1 MLCETA
7 NRRLVG
13 SSVAGVETVALD
25 LRKLHARYNSK
36 EMLVIVA
43 ESLRKR

>member
-1 MLCETA
+1 MVCENA

-13 SSVAGVETVALD
+13 SDVAGAEIVALD
-25 LRKLHARYNSK
+25 LRKLRVRYNSK

-43 ESLRKR
+43 QSRKR